1 MYKSHLLGSLVLLLF
16 LSCQHEETEHHEVTP
31 KLEVTNPLVKDVTVH
46 REYVGQIHASRHI
59 ELRAL
64 ERGYLQEIYV
74 DEGQTVSRGQKMFK
88 ILPNI
93 YEAELQITK
102 AEAEIAGIELQNTQ
116 LLADEKI
123 VAPNELAMAKAK
135 LNKANAEV
143 TLAEAHLD
151 FTNIRAPYN
160 GIMDHLEARE
170 GSLLEEGELLTTL
183 SDNSKMWVYYSVPE
197 AEYLDYM
204 QNADRPEKQQVQLRI
219 ANGQVFDQEGIV
231 EAIEGEFDHETGNIE
246 FRATFPN
253 PDRILRHGETG
264 NVLMPIPYERA
275 LVIPQK
281 ATFEILDKKYVYVV
295 TPENQLEQRAIEI
308 AEELDHVYVI
318 RDGLDPEDRILIEG
332 LRKVRNG
339 DVIDVEFQ
347 EPEKAMAQLALRVD

>member
-1 MYKSHLLGSLVLLLF
+1 MKNIAFLFLTLVLLAG
-16 LSCQHEETEHHEVTP
+16 CRHEETEHHEVTP
-31 KLEVTNPLVKDVTVH
+31 KLEVTTPLVQDVTVH

-74 DEGQTVSRGQKMFK
+74 DEGQSVSKGQRMFK

-93 YEAELQITK
+93 YEAELQITQ
-102 AEAEIAGIELQNTQ
+102 AEARIADIELQNTQ
-116 LLADEKI
+116 LLADENI

-135 LNKANAEV
+135 LAKANAEV
-143 TLAEAHLD
+143 NLAETHLG
-151 FTNIRAPYN
+151 FTNIRAPYS
-160 GIMDHLEARE
+160 GIMDHLEVRE
-170 GSLLEEGELLTTL
+170 GSLLDEGELLTTL

-197 AEYLDYM
+197 AEYLNYM
-204 QNADRPEKQQVQLRI
+204 QTADRAEKPHVRLRI
-219 ANGQVFDQEGIV
+219 ANGQLFEQEGIV

-246 FRATFPN
+246 FRATFAN
-253 PDRILRHGETG
+253 PDKILRHGETG
-264 NVLMPIPYERA
+264 NVLMPIPYEHA

-295 TPENQLEQRAIEI
+295 DKDNRLEQRAIEI
-308 AEELDHVYVI
+308 AEEMDHVYVI
-318 RDGLDPEDRILIEG
+318 RNGLGPDDRILIEG

-339 DVIDVEFQ
+339 DTIDVEYQ
-347 EPEKAMAQLALRVD
+347 EPEEAMSQLALRVN

>member
-1 MYKSHLLGSLVLLLF
+1 MKNIVFLF
-16 LSCQHEETEHHEVTP
+16 LTLVALAGCQHEETEHHEVTP
-31 KLEVTNPLVKDVTVH
+31 KLEVTTPLVQDVSVD
-46 REYVGQIHASRHI
+46 REYVGQVHASRHI

-74 DEGQTVSRGQKMFK
+74 DEGQTVAKGQRMFK

-102 AEAEIAGIELQNTQ
+102 AEAQIADIELQNTK

-123 VAPNELAMAKAK
+123 VAPNELAMAQAK
-135 LNKANAEV
+135 LSKANAEV
-143 TLAEAHLD
+143 SLAEAHLD
-151 FTNIRAPYN
+151 FTNIRAPYA

-197 AEYLDYM
+197 AEYLDYVR
-204 QNADRPEKQQVQLRI
+204 NADKAEKQHVRLRI
-219 ANGQVFDQEGIV
+219 ANGEIFEQDGIV

-253 PDRILRHGETG
+253 PDHILRHGETG
-264 NVLMPIPYERA
+264 SVLMPIPYERA

-295 TPENQLEQRAIEI
+295 DKDNRLEQRAIEI
-308 AEELDHVYVI
+308 AEEMDHVYVI
-318 RDGLDPEDRILIEG
+318 RTGLDPDDRILIEG

-339 DVIDVEFQ
+339 DVIDVEYQ
-347 EPEKAMAQLALRVD
+347 EPEEAMSQLALRVD

>member
-1 MYKSHLLGSLVLLLF
+1 MSKLAVLLSLVLILAG
-16 LSCQHEETEHHEVTP
+16 SCQHEEAEHHEVTP
-31 KLEVTNPLVKDVTVH
+31 KLEVTTPLIQDVTVT
-46 REYVGQIHASRHI
+46 REYVGQVHASRHI

-64 ERGYLQEIYV
+64 ERGYLQSIYV
-74 DEGQTVSRGQKMFK
+74 DEGQSVRKGQKMFK

-93 YEAELQITK
+93 YEAELQIKK
-102 AEAEIAGIELQNTQ
+102 AEAELAGIEYKNTK
-116 LLADEKI
+116 LLADEKV
-123 VAPNELAMAKAK
+123 VAPNELAMAKAHVDR
-135 LNKANAEV
+135 ANAEV

-151 FTNIRAPYN
+151 FTNIRAPYD

-183 SDNSKMWVYYSVPE
+183 SDNSKMWIYFSVPE
-197 AEYLDYM
+197 AEYLDYVA
-204 QNADRPEKQQVQLRI
+204 NTDKPKQQHVRLRM
-219 ANGQVFDQEGIV
+219 ANGQDFGQDGVV

-253 PDRILRHGETG
+253 PGKVLRHGETG
-264 NVLMPIPYERA
+264 SVLLPIPYEHA

-295 TPENQLEQRAIEI
+295 TKDNKLEQRPVVI
-308 AEELDHVYVI
+308 AEELPHVYVV
-318 RDGLDPEDRILIEG
+318 RDGLQPDDRILIEG

-339 DVIDVEFQ
+339 DTIEVDYQ
-347 EPEKAMAQLALRVD
+347 APERAMSQLALSVD